1 MAKKNSNAILEEQR
15 RAREEFLKLKKMQS
29 GEMEAGPKPSE
40 VAIVPKTF
48 GEKLK
53 NIWFHDKWFILG
65 ALFLSI
71 AVCVMVAQCAT
82 REKYDLEVVVF
93 SYDIVGD
100 SNNDAIATYLEQYCE
115 DIDGNGEVNIQ
126 IINCSYNSKSGDRQ
140 YQMTMSQKLTA
151 IIAADAN
158 ALLFI
163 TDDESYEYLNNIS
176 EGNEFFEGDPL
187 ELGEDFYK
195 QCTLNNPL
203 SNLPEGLQISCRN
216 IEGKTI
222 AKDENIAE
230 YYKQSKNLLESIE
243 HISTPS

>member
-1 MAKKNSNAILEEQR
+1 MAKKKSNAILEEQR

-65 ALFLSI
+65 GLFLAI
-71 AVCVMVAQCAT
+71 AISVMVAQCAT

-93 SYDIVGD
+93 SYNIVGD
-100 SNNDAIATYLEQYCE
+100 ANNDAIATYLEQYCD

-140 YQMTMSQKLTA
+140 YQMTMTQKLTA

-163 TDDESYEYLNNIS
+163 TDDESYKYLNNIS
-176 EGNEFFEGDPL
+176 EGNEFFEGEPVA
-187 ELGEDFYK
+187 LGEDFYK
-195 QCTLNNPL
+195 QCTLDDVL

-222 AKDENIAE
+222 SKDKKIAE
-230 YYKQSKNLLESIE
+230 YYEQAQKILKSVE
-243 HISTPS
+243 